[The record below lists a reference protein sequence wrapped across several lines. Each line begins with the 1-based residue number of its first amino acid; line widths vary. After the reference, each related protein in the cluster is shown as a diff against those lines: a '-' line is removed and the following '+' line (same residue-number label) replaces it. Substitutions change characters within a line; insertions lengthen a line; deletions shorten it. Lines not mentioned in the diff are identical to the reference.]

1 MKQVKDSS
9 AEDSTSKTRLKK
21 VKQMW
26 IYTKNDGTKMF
37 IHTQSSIKN

>member
-9 AEDSTSKTRLKK
+9 AEDSTSKTRLEK

-26 IYTKNDGTKMF
+26 IYTKMTEQKCLF
-37 IHTQSSIKN
+37 ILSPP